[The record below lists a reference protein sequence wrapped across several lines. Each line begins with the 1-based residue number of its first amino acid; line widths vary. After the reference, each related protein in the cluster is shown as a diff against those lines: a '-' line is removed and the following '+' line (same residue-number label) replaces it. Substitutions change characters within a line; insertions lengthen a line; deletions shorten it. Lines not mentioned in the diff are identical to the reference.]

1 MDLRALGSGNLTMG
15 LIEQMTTL
23 EVQDV
28 KARVGMA
35 VMKDI
40 LDTQRI
46 LAAELFRSLGLG
58 TRLDVRG

>member
-1 MDLRALGSGNLTMG
+1 MG